1 MLENTPK
8 SDFLK
13 NFVEVLGHKTFSND
27 LKFLGK
33 LQCVDLHE
41 KYGSADHSPIATL
54 WYISKRQFVVVFD
67 TQKVFLARNTKRKIL
82 CP

>member
-1 MLENTPK
+1 MLDNFPK
-8 SDFLK
+8 SDFVK

-27 LKFLGK
+27 LNFLGK

-41 KYGSADHSPIATL
+41 KYGRVDNSAVVTP
-54 WYISKRQFVVVFD
+54 WYISKMQFVVAFD
-67 TQKVFLARNTKRKIL
+67 TQKVFLASNTKRKIV